1 MVFEVIGTSASA
13 VTAEPLPVEPPR
25 LLDPDAGP
33 AGRAAGD
40 PPQVDGSYPSSTTRA
55 DDTDVTGD
63 ACRSTRRLPA
73 GVIRQLL
80 RSAVALQAESVLR
93 TAGALSGAWGGVLDR
108 TEWIERD
115 ARDLG
120 ALATAAVAAGVSL
133 PAGVDAGAGEPGHP
147 SSVVEGLLAGHEALT
162 RVLRELTE
170 ADRDHA
176 AWRQVVDSIL
186 TRREEEMVLLR
197 AVGAAG
203 ELPGEE
209 NYMHGRPPR
218 A

>member
-1 MVFEVIGTSASA
+1 MVFEVIGTSARA
-13 VTAEPLPVEPPR
+13 VTAEPLPVDPPKLVGMDR
-25 LLDPDAGP
+25 AGLDPERRSSGGTDDAASALASGVAP
-33 AGRAAGD
+33 ASDVAA
-40 PPQVDGSYPSSTTRA
+40 PS
-55 DDTDVTGD
+55 V
-63 ACRSTRRLPA
+63 RRLPV
-73 GVIRQLL
+73 GVIMQLL
-80 RSAVALQAESVLR
+80 HSAVALQAESVLR

-108 TEWIERD
+108 TAWIERD

-120 ALATAAVAAGVSL
+120 ALATAAVAAGVTL

-170 ADRDHA
+170 AGADDTA
-176 AWRQVVDSIL
+176 PWRPVVDNVL
-186 TRREEEMVLLR
+186 QRREEEMVLLR

-203 ELPGEE
+203 RLPADEG
-209 NYMHGRPPR
+209 YVHGTPPR